1 MFPPKGHWRRYEALS
16 RVRCPSRGDVS
27 VRTGLAIHR
36 GTPNRSA
43 TARPVLV
50 LGAVA
55 PYVDTS
61 DAHRIEVTA
70 DWHRAT
76 TSRTS

>member
-1 MFPPKGHWRRYEALS
+1 M
-16 RVRCPSRGDVS
+16 
-27 VRTGLAIHR
+27 
-36 GTPNRSA
+36 
-43 TARPVLV
+43 LV

-70 DWHRAT
+70 DWHRALPET
-76 TSRTS
+76 LRKRLRCDVVERLEPSVQRHDIEGLMM